1 VTSPVPGWI
10 ALRGVRCSISQ
21 PDATEPTPLLIDL
34 RVHADLAPPARSD
47 ALEDAIDIAALADTI
62 REIAAARPRALLE
75 TLAVAIGQAL
85 LQRFTALDT
94 IELRIGR
101 ADPPGLDAAE
111 EAVELTLERR

>member
-1 VTSPVPGWI
+1 MTSPVPGWVV
-10 ALRGVRCSISQ
+10 LRGVRCSITQ
-21 PDATEPTPLLIDL
+21 PEATEPTLLLIDL
-34 RVHADLAPPARSD
+34 RVHADLAPAARSD
-47 ALEDAIDIAALADTI
+47 ALADAVDIAALADTI

-75 TLAVAIGQAL
+75 TLGVDLGHAL
-85 LQRFTALDT
+85 LQRFTALDA